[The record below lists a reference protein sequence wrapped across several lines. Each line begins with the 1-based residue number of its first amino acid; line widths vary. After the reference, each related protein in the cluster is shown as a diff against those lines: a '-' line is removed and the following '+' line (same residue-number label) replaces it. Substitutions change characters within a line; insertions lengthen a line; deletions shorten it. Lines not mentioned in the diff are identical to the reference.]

1 MNYRFDVLQNQ
12 SKFSKKNYFNNYS
25 NLQSTYFQSNINA
38 CTFIIVDIIN
48 HCFFFSLGINCNI
61 KTNIL
66 STFTFTWCKCKM
78 MNKIFEKLHK
88 IQTLECHEYYI
99 IVNLWG
105 RLLTTSVFPSF
116 WLLKICQSNADRAT
130 KPPQP
135 LSVVQ

>member
-48 HCFFFSLGINCNI
+48 HYVSFFSLGINCNI

-66 STFTFTWCKCKM
+66 STF
-78 MNKIFEKLHK
+78 
-88 IQTLECHEYYI
+88 
-99 IVNLWG
+99 IVD
-105 RLLTTSVFPSF
+105 V
-116 WLLKICQSNADRAT
+116 NA
-130 KPPQP
+130 K
-135 LSVVQ
+135 